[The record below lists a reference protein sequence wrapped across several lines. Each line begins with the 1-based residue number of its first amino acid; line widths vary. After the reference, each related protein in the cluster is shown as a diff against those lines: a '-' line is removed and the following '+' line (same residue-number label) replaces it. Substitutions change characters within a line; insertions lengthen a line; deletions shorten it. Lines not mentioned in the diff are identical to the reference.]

1 MRHRGISRAGENGK
15 WMLFKWRS
23 VGRDGEMK
31 GKWSNGGMYGA
42 VESMC
47 ANEEGVALG

>member
-1 MRHRGISRAGENGK
+1 MGNGCCSNGGLWK
-15 WMLFKWRS
+15 
-23 VGRDGEMK
+23 DGEMK
-31 GKWSNGGMYGA
+31 GKWSNGGRCLGD